1 MEARTRDLNPTH
13 RPLGRAARLALIG
26 GAFGLAVVLGIPL
39 CPFAILTRHPCPGCG
54 LTRATLAL
62 AHGHVVEAVRLH
74 PLSPV
79 LAPLLVVALAYN
91 ALMYVREGRWA
102 ASEGLT
108 HRWITRL
115 AVVAVAALFA
125 VWIARFCGA
134 FGGPV
139 AV

>member
-1 MEARTRDLNPTH
+1 MEAP
-13 RPLGRAARLALIG
+13 PLQLKRASRLALIG
-26 GAFGLAVVLGIPL
+26 GAFGFAVALGIPL

-62 AHGHVVEAVRLH
+62 AHGHLTEAVHLH

-79 LAPLLVVALAYN
+79 LAPLVVGAFMYN
-91 ALMYVREGRWA
+91 ALVYVREGRWA
-102 ASEGLT
+102 AAESLT

-115 AVVAVAALFA
+115 ALVAAAALLA